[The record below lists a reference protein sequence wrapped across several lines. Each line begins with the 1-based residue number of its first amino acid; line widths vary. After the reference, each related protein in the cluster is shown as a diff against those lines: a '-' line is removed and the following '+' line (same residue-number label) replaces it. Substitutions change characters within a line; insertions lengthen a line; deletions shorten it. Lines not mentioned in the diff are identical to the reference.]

1 MSGLPIRRTIVCSES
16 VSFPSLP
23 FVLHAAQSGHAEP
36 TVNVGCERITSRQ
49 PVYSLAPNR
58 PWFFSGSRF
67 GAFLAGTH
75 YLPVTCCFVALNRVN
90 HLNQVEYLSMYNIY
104 EDT

>member
-23 FVLHAAQSGHAEP
+23 FVLHAAQSGQADP
-36 TVNVGCERITSRQ
+36 TVKVGCERITSRQ

-67 GAFLAGTH
+67 GTFLAGSH
-75 YLPVTCCFVALNRVN
+75 YLPATCRLVALNRVN
-90 HLNQVEYLSMYNIY
+90 RLNQVEYHHLFS
-104 EDT
+104 